1 MVFSLSFLYPH
12 PTDINNLCGWGDGIG
27 PKHSQHSNN
36 PTVIFFVL
44 LLAEKNICF
53 ETDGLMY
60 RDSPANDEDTKK
72 LSDCKSFTAQLPN
85 IFTFYSN

>member
-36 PTVIFFVL
+36 LTVIFLYFFWL
-44 LLAEKNICF
+44 KKTFALK
-53 ETDGLMY
+53 LMG
-60 RDSPANDEDTKK
+60 
-72 LSDCKSFTAQLPN
+72 
-85 IFTFYSN
+85 